1 MEKNKNVTIGL
12 LLSYLLELDEEYEV
26 KEALE
31 TLLEALSKH
40 LSYED
45 MQEVVVTLLST
56 ALSKEFKEG
65 RGEEA
70 LELLKENFLNDK

>member
-31 TLLEALSKH
+31 TLLEALGKH

-45 MQEVVVTLLST
+45 MQEVVVTLLS
-56 ALSKEFKEG
+56 AGLSKAFEEG
-65 RGEEA
+65 HGEEA
-70 LELLKENFLNDK
+70 LEILKENFLNGK

>member
-45 MQEVVVTLLST
+45 MQEVVVTLLSA

-70 LELLKENFLNDK
+70 LELLKENLLNDK

>member
-12 LLSYLLELDEEYEV
+12 LLSYLLELVEEYEV
-26 KEALE
+26 KEALK

-45 MQEVVVTLLST
+45 MQEVVVTLLSAT
-56 ALSKEFKEG
+56 LSKEFEEG

-70 LELLKENFLNDK
+70 LELLKENFLNGK

>member
-45 MQEVVVTLLST
+45 MQEVVVTLLSA
-56 ALSKEFKEG
+56 ALSKEFEEG

-70 LELLKENFLNDK
+70 LELLKENFLNGK

>member
-26 KEALE
+26 KEAYE

-45 MQEVVVTLLST
+45 MQEVVVTLLSA
-56 ALSKEFKEG
+56 ALSKEFEEG
-65 RGEEA
+65 HGEEA
-70 LELLKENFLNDK
+70 LEILKENFLNGK

>member
-45 MQEVVVTLLST
+45 MQEVVVTLLSAT
-56 ALSKEFKEG
+56 LSKEFEEG

-70 LELLKENFLNDK
+70 LELLKENFLNGK

>member
-31 TLLEALSKH
+31 TLLEALGKH

-56 ALSKEFKEG
+56 ALSKEFEEG
-65 RGEEA
+65 HGEEA
-70 LELLKENFLNDK
+70 LEILKENFLNGK

>member
-45 MQEVVVTLLST
+45 MQEVVVTLLSA

>member
-26 KEALE
+26 KEALK

-45 MQEVVVTLLST
+45 MQEVVVTLLSA
-56 ALSKEFKEG
+56 ALSKEFEEG
-65 RGEEA
+65 HGEEA
-70 LELLKENFLNDK
+70 LEILKENFLNGK

>member
-31 TLLEALSKH
+31 TLLEALSKY

-45 MQEVVVTLLST
+45 MQEVVVTLLSA

-70 LELLKENFLNDK
+70 LELLKENLLNDK